1 MKKLLMF
8 LLISGCF
15 KESIGSD
22 PTMDY
27 NSLQGSGISPQEY
40 DLLVQH
46 RQLKYSEQNVGIDG

>member
-1 MKKLLMF
+1 MKKLILL
-8 LLISGCF
+8 LLIAGCS
-15 KESIGSD
+15 KELIGSD

-46 RQLKYSEQNVGIDG
+46 RQLKYSEQIIDLDG